1 MHMIYGFLNII
12 YLLLFTVI
20 AQKNLKWGL
29 YLIVALLPTY
39 LIRFTALGVPMTLL
53 ESMILILFIVWLLKE
68 KISLN
73 PLVWLKNIKTGK
85 LNNKTNNAVPKILR
99 LPIILLLIASTISVF
114 ISPDFNSAAGIWK
127 AYFIEPL
134 MLLLVIVYN
143 IKTTDEIK
151 NIIRALGVTAI
162 AIGIFTIIQKLTGAL
177 IFNPFWATEE
187 TRRVTT
193 FFGYP
198 NANALFLLP
207 IVFLNLNN
215 LLTEKKKLLKLFN
228 LAVIVLSI
236 LTIFW
241 TGSTGAL
248 IGLAAGL
255 LALLIIHKKTRLLT
269 LLAGATVILILSLT
283 PIVQNKISKSLF
295 LASQTK
301 LPLVPT
307 DLAIRTQQWRETTAM
322 LADRPLT
329 GAGLAGYQALVAP
342 YHVNRHIEIYLYP
355 HNFFLN
361 FWTETGLLGLIA
373 IIWLLFA
380 FLKLVAK
387 QPSLLTFTAISA
399 MIALLVYGLVDV
411 PYFKNDLAVE
421 FWLIIGIVIA
431 LLNESRRRARVV

>member
-1 MHMIYGFLNII
+1 MIYGFLNII